1 MTRKNNIIQELDWT
15 VALIYLALMLIGWIN
30 IYAAVFDEKHSNI
43 FDFSQRYGMQ
53 MIWILASIVL
63 AFVVLTTDVK
73 LFSFL
78 LMLFTQLP
86 SAC

>member
-43 FDFSQRYGMQ
+43 FDFLRG
-53 MIWILASIVL
+53 
-63 AFVVLTTDVK
+63 TE
-73 LFSFL
+73 
-78 LMLFTQLP
+78 
-86 SAC
+86 CR